1 MNNQITTRRQKM
13 NKLTLAEDFEIW
25 WNMPKYRKREIL
37 AKEFGNQK
45 IVYKN
50 ASNRGW
56 PGEERD
62 VDYWVELE
70 NGFAVGMRH
79 GRSESGMRRAKYAD
93 FPVVKMPS

>member
-1 MNNQITTRRQKM
+1 M

-37 AKEFGNQK
+37 AKEFGDQT
-45 IVYKN
+45 VTYKHG
-50 ASNRGW
+50 SNRGW

-62 VDYWVELE
+62 VDYWVELD

-93 FPVVKMPS
+93 FPVVKMSKSVDKLRYM